1 LRPLKRKASGSF
13 EPLERDLYKVSAIA
27 LPRARRLA
35 FRVVLGQAG
44 VTVIAALIAWAA
56 SGERA
61 GWSALVGGAIA
72 TAGSLVMAVL
82 VMGGT
87 LAGNA
92 QRALSA
98 FYVGEA
104 LKLTVVAVLF
114 VIVLKV
120 MTVAPLAMF
129 AAFAA
134 TFLVYWLALLSALPA
149 AGGAPRGA

>member
-1 LRPLKRKASGSF
+1 
-13 EPLERDLYKVSAIA
+13 VSAIE

-35 FRVVLGQAG
+35 FRVVLGQAA
-44 VTVIAALIAWAA
+44 VTVVAALIAAA
-56 SGERA
+56 LGGERA
-61 GWSALVGGAIA
+61 GLSALVGGGIA

-104 LKLTVVAVLF
+104 LKLVLVAVLF

-120 MTVAPLAMF
+120 MRVAPLAMF

-134 TFLVYWLALLSALPA
+134 TFLVYWIALLSSLPS
-149 AGGAPRGA
+149 AGGVRGGA

>member
-1 LRPLKRKASGSF
+1 
-13 EPLERDLYKVSAIA
+13 VSAFD

-35 FRVVLGQAG
+35 FRVVLGQAA
-44 VTVIAALIAWAA
+44 VSVIAALIAWAL
-56 SGERA
+56 GGGRA
-61 GWSALVGGAIA
+61 GLSALVGGAIA
-72 TAGSLVMAVL
+72 TAGSLTMAVL

-87 LAGNA
+87 LAGNP

-104 LKLTVVAVLF
+104 LKLVLVAVLF

-120 MTVAPLAMF
+120 MRVAPLAMF

-134 TFLVYWLALLSALPA
+134 TFLVYWIALLSALPS
-149 AGGAPRGA
+149 AGGARGGA

>member
-1 LRPLKRKASGSF
+1 M
-13 EPLERDLYKVSAIA
+13 SAID

-35 FRVVLGQAG
+35 FRVVLGQAS
-44 VTVIAALIAWAA
+44 VSVIAGLIAWAV
-56 SGERA
+56 SDERA
-61 GWSALVGGAIA
+61 GWSALMGGGIA
-72 TAGSLVMAVL
+72 TAGSLVMALL

-87 LAGNA
+87 RAGDA

-104 LKLTVVAVLF
+104 LKLTVVAGLF

-120 MTVAPLAMF
+120 VTVAPLAMF

-134 TFLVYWLALLSALPA
+134 TFLVYWIALLSALPS
-149 AGGAPRGA
+149 AGGAARGA

>member
-1 LRPLKRKASGSF
+1 
-13 EPLERDLYKVSAIA
+13 VSAIE

-35 FRVVLGQAG
+35 FRVVLGQAA
-44 VTVIAALIAWAA
+44 VAVIAALIAWAV
-56 SGERA
+56 GGVRA
-61 GWSALVGGAIA
+61 GLSALVGGGIA

-98 FYVGEA
+98 FYLGEA
-104 LKLTVVAVLF
+104 LKLVLVAVLF

-120 MTVAPLAMF
+120 MRVAPLAMF

-134 TFLVYWLALLSALPA
+134 TFLVYWIALLSALPS
-149 AGGAPRGA
+149 AGGARRGA

>member
-1 LRPLKRKASGSF
+1 M
-13 EPLERDLYKVSAIA
+13 SAID

-35 FRVVLGQAG
+35 FRVVLGQAA
-44 VTVIAALIAWAA
+44 VTVIAGLIAWALA
-56 SGERA
+56 GERA
-61 GWSALVGGAIA
+61 GLSALAGGGIA

-98 FYVGEA
+98 FYLGEA
-104 LKLTVVAVLF
+104 LKLVLVAALF

-120 MTVAPLAMF
+120 MRVAPLAMF
-129 AAFAA
+129 AGFAA
-134 TFLVYWLALLSALPA
+134 TFLVYWIALLAALPA
-149 AGGAPRGA
+149 LGAARRGA

>member
-1 LRPLKRKASGSF
+1 
-13 EPLERDLYKVSAIA
+13 VSVIE

-35 FRVVLGQAG
+35 FRVVLGQAI
-44 VTVIAALIAWAA
+44 VTAIAALIAWALG
-56 SGERA
+56 GERA
-61 GWSALVGGAIA
+61 GLSALVGGGIA

-104 LKLTVVAVLF
+104 LKLALVAVLF

-120 MTVAPLAMF
+120 MRVAPLAMF

-134 TFLVYWLALLSALPA
+134 TFLVYWIALLSALPS
-149 AGGAPRGA
+149 AGGARGGA

>member
-1 LRPLKRKASGSF
+1 
-13 EPLERDLYKVSAIA
+13 VSVIE

-35 FRVVLGQAG
+35 FRVVLGQAI
-44 VTVIAALIAWAA
+44 VTAIAALIAWALG
-56 SGERA
+56 GERA
-61 GWSALVGGAIA
+61 GLSALVGGGIA

-87 LAGNA
+87 LAGSA

-104 LKLTVVAVLF
+104 LKLVLVAVLF

-120 MTVAPLAMF
+120 MRVAPLAMF

-134 TFLVYWLALLSALPA
+134 TFLVYWIALLSALPS
-149 AGGAPRGA
+149 AGGARGGA

>member
-1 LRPLKRKASGSF
+1 M
-13 EPLERDLYKVSAIA
+13 SAID

-44 VTVIAALIAWAA
+44 VTLASGLLAWAMG
-56 SGERA
+56 GERA
-61 GWSALVGGAIA
+61 GCSALVGGGIA
-72 TAGSLVMAVL
+72 TAGSLAMAL
-82 VMGGT
+82 VGVGGT
-87 LAGNA
+87 VAGNA
-92 QRALSA
+92 QRALGA

-104 LKLTVVAVLF
+104 LKLATVAVLF

-120 MTVAPLAMF
+120 MRVAPLAMF

-134 TFLVYWLALLSALPA
+134 TFLVYWIALLSALPA